1 MHYALCFEYNAAKQ
15 TANEN
20 ALHKGASYIVE
31 AETPNYDMFDL
42 TDIWGLILI
51 SLYHSRL

>member
-42 TDIWGLILI
+42 TDI
-51 SLYHSRL
+51 